1 MPSRGCGRGHPQQ
14 ARGRRATSD
23 EWCEI
28 DGQRRW
34 WWGRFE
40 MRNNVRTEQRGDGE
54 SVCFRKQDDSWFT
67 PGSESQKAAVLEG
80 GQLGCGG
87 KGRARGPIY
96 CPRAIWH
103 PGWLLQ
109 CALPRTLAHTRRPG
123 PTAWCRRRRPRV
135 PHHQDTVASWP
146 PCNRGRVIEEKSVE
160 PEVGWLLSLQGG
172 RGPIPAPRRRP
183 LRPVAWR
190 HNSLMRSGRPFCR
203 ARNGASPLNPP
214 RRRHPLRTSNVG
226 IGTTTTCST

>member
-1 MPSRGCGRGHPQQ
+1 MSGPSSAATASRCVSGNKTILGLLPAVRARKQQSWREGNLVVGERDGPGVPYIAPERFGILAGCCNALSRGDSHTLQT
-14 ARGRRATSD
+14 RAN
-23 EWCEI
+23 
-28 DGQRRW
+28 GL
-34 WWGRFE
+34 
-40 MRNNVRTEQRGDGE
+40 VPTE
-54 SVCFRKQDDSWFT
+54 T
-67 PGSESQKAAVLEG
+67 T
-80 GQLGCGG
+80 
-87 KGRARGPIY
+87 KGA
-96 CPRAIWH
+96 
-103 PGWLLQ
+103 
-109 CALPRTLAHTRRPG
+109 
-123 PTAWCRRRRPRV
+123 
-135 PHHQDTVASWP
+135 HHQDTVASWP
-146 PCNRGRVIEEKSVE
+146 PCDRGRVIEEKSVE